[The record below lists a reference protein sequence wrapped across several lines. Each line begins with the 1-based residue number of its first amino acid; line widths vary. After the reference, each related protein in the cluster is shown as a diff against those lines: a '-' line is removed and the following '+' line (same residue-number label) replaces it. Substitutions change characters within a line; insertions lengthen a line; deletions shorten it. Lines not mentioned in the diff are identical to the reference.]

1 MRLFIAINLPDPA
14 IEHLRRVQAHCRSF
28 APDANYTRD
37 VNLHLTLRFLG
48 ETPEDKLEKLK
59 DSLRKTCDG
68 GPLRIAASQIVSFPP
83 RAPARVI
90 GAYIGGPSSEQLTL
104 LQSAI
109 DRAVRSLGFKA
120 GESGFTPHVTL
131 AQLDRPLP
139 WPMVDKIER
148 ATVRIWPGPTFEAR
162 RVYLMQSDPTAA
174 GSKYRMVADFDLYG
188 ENSG

>member
-90 GAYIGGPSSEQLTL
+90 GAY
-104 LQSAI
+104 
-109 DRAVRSLGFKA
+109 
-120 GESGFTPHVTL
+120 
-131 AQLDRPLP
+131 
-139 WPMVDKIER
+139 MVDKIER